1 MHIWGSESPHASVE
15 FVRVSPNA
23 NVSCALSK
31 GKLYG
36 PFFSTEGTVTCIAY
50 LDKLVMCWWLQLK
63 EFLGRSIFQQYG
75 ESPHHHLDV
84 REFMDEQIPEI
95 WIVRGESTPW
105 LQT

>member
-50 LDKLVMCWWLQLK
+50 LDKLVMC
-63 EFLGRSIFQQYG
+63 
-75 ESPHHHLDV
+75 
-84 REFMDEQIPEI
+84 
-95 WIVRGESTPW
+95 
-105 LQT
+105 